1 MTIEE
6 ARPVRPAGYT
16 ALVLWFLTQLPL
28 AAAQSPDPATGS
40 GERPR
45 IGLVLAGGGARG
57 AAHIGVLKV
66 LEDMRVPVDCIA
78 GTSMGALV
86 GAVYAAGK
94 PAREIETSVR
104 GVDWS
109 RTLGGQGLRDLMPIE
124 KKLAVA
130 SYSNSLDIGITRTGL
145 KGRGGLVATQGVEG
159 LLDELVAESQFTRD
173 FDQLPIPYRAVATD
187 ILAGDMVVLDQGD
200 LAVAMRASMAI
211 PGVFSPVELDGKLL
225 ADGGLVRNLPVDVA
239 RDLCAD
245 VVIAVWMEVPRP
257 TADDVRS
264 SIGMVDQMLS
274 VMVGSNQKEQIES
287 LTGDDIGIAVPIG
300 DIGTA
305 QFDRAGEAIDLGET
319 YANNYRAALA
329 RFSVSEREY
338 AAWATNVHREGGAN
352 YTLAAIEVVGTE
364 RVNPAYVESQLRH
377 IEPGTTVMVDE
388 IVRDTQGIYA
398 LGDFE
403 RVQYKLTGPVDAR
416 TLELQV
422 REKSWGPH
430 FLRFDYGVATGSSSD
445 LQAILRLDHE
455 RAWLNQHGGRW
466 HNGIQFGRQSF
477 LTSDFYQ
484 PLDVE
489 QRFFVQPIVMLESRL
504 EDIYLGEDRAATYEI
519 RDLYGQVDLGMN
531 LGTRLQTRLGFRYG
545 WQSAKIETGIQGL
558 PELDRLRDSSL
569 HFRVAYDTRNV
580 VALPTE
586 GSFFALRYTHSEPWF
601 SSDFDYSVVEAV
613 LSQSFDL
620 NGNSLSLILGGADTL
635 SGETPASQLIELGGI
650 QTFPGLRPGEL
661 RGSEY
666 WFVGTS
672 YSWRI
677 AELVPLLGQ
686 ALYAGFRVQAGEVS
700 FGDEL
705 LDAGTLVGVS
715 GSLSGR
721 TPIGPVMLSL
731 GWVDGRQVRLQFT
744 LGKPIP
750 EGSLLD
756 ELN

>member
-1 MTIEE
+1 
-6 ARPVRPAGYT
+6 VRATGFA
-16 ALVLWFLTQLPL
+16 ALALLLCIQLPPAL
-28 AAAQSPDPATGS
+28 AQSETSEPSSA
-40 GERPR
+40 ERPR

-86 GAVYAAGK
+86 GAVYAAGT

-109 RTLGGQGLRDLMPIE
+109 QTLGGQGLRNLMPIE
-124 KKLAVA
+124 EKLAVA
-130 SYSNSLDIGITRTGL
+130 NYSNSLDVGITSKGL
-145 KGRGGLVATQGVEG
+145 RGRGGLVATQGVEG
-159 LLDELVAESQFTRD
+159 LLDELVAQSQFTRD

-187 ILAGDMVVLDQGD
+187 ILAGEMVVLDEGD

-225 ADGGLVRNLPVDVA
+225 ADGGLMRNLPVDVA

-245 VVIAVWMEVPRP
+245 VVIAVWMEVPQA

-274 VMVGSNQKEQIES
+274 VMVGNNQKEQIES
-287 LTGDDIGIAVPIG
+287 LTANDIGIAVPIG
-300 DIGTA
+300 DIGTG
-305 QFDRAGEAIDLGET
+305 QFNRAGEAIDVGET
-319 YANNYRAALA
+319 YANRYRSALS
-329 RFSVSEREY
+329 RYSVTEREY
-338 AAWATNVHREGGAN
+338 AAWTAKLQREFETR
-352 YTLAAIEVVGTE
+352 YPLAAIEVVGTE
-364 RVNPAYVESQLRH
+364 RVNPAYVESQLEH
-377 IEPGTTVMVDE
+377 VGPGATVTVDE
-388 IVRDTQGIYA
+388 IVRDTETIYA

-403 RVQYKLTGPVDAR
+403 RVQYRLTGPADAR
-416 TLELQV
+416 TLQLEV
-422 REKSWGPH
+422 REKSWGPN
-430 FLRFDYGVATGSSSD
+430 FLSFDYGISTGMSTD

-455 RAWLNQHGGRW
+455 RTWLNRRGGRW
-466 HNGIQFGRQSF
+466 HNGIQFGRQAF
-477 LTSDFYQ
+477 VTTDFYQ

-489 QRFFVQPIVMLESRL
+489 QRFFVQPIFMAENGL
-504 EDIYLGEDRAATYEI
+504 EDLYVDEDRAATYRI
-519 RDLYGQVDLGMN
+519 SDVYGQVDLGLN
-531 LGTRLQTRLGFRYG
+531 LGTRLQMRLGFKYG
-545 WQSAKIETGIQGL
+545 WQSAKIETGIPGL

-569 HFRVAYDTRNV
+569 QFRVAYDTRNV

-586 GSFFALRYTHSEPWF
+586 GSFFALRYSHSEPWF

-620 NGNSLSLILGGADTL
+620 HGNSLSLILGGADTL

-700 FGDEL
+700 FGDES

-744 LGKPIP
+744 LGRPVP

>member
-1 MTIEE
+1 MSQISVF
-6 ARPVRPAGYT
+6 A
-16 ALVLWFLTQLPL
+16 ALVLLLCMQLPSAL
-28 AAAQSPDPATGS
+28 AQGAAQEPVG

-66 LEDMRVPVDCIA
+66 LEEMRVPVDCIA

-86 GAVYAAGK
+86 GAVYAAGT

-109 RTLGGQGLRDLMPIE
+109 QTLGGQGLRNLMPIE
-124 KKLAVA
+124 NKLAVA
-130 SYSNSLDIGITRTGL
+130 NYTNSVDIGITRKGL
-145 KGRGGLVATQGVEG
+145 RGRGGLVATQGVEG
-159 LLDELVAESQFTRD
+159 LLEKLVAQSQFTRN

-187 ILAGDMVVLDQGD
+187 ILAGEMIVLEEGD

-211 PGVFSPVELDGKLL
+211 PGVFSPVELDGRLL
-225 ADGGLVRNLPVDVA
+225 ADGGLIRNLPVDVA

-245 VVIAVWMEVPRP
+245 VVIAVWMEVPQP

-287 LTGDDIGIAVPIG
+287 LTGDDIGIAVPVG
-300 DIGTA
+300 DIGTS
-305 QFDRAGEAIDLGET
+305 QFNRSGEAIDLGET
-319 YANNYRAALA
+319 YANKYRAALA
-329 RFSVSEREY
+329 RYSVSEREY
-338 AAWATNVHREGGAN
+338 AAWSTNIHRAGETS
-352 YTLAAIEVVGTE
+352 YELAAIEVVGTE
-364 RVNPAYVESQLRH
+364 RVNPAYVESQLRNLA
-377 IEPGTTVMVDE
+377 PGTTATVDE
-388 IVRDTQGIYA
+388 IAGDTQSIYA

-403 RVQYKLTGPVDAR
+403 RVQYQLTGPADAR
-416 TLELQV
+416 TLVLRV
-422 REKSWGPH
+422 REKSWGPN
-430 FLRFDYGVATGSSSD
+430 FLGFDYGVSTGSSTD

-455 RAWLNQHGGRW
+455 RTWLNRRGGRW
-466 HNGIQFGRQSF
+466 HNGIQFGRQAF
-477 LTSDFYQ
+477 VTTDFYQ

-504 EDIYLGEDRAATYEI
+504 EDIYLDEDRAATYKI
-519 RDLYGQVDLGMN
+519 SDVYGQVDLGMN
-531 LGTRLQTRLGFRYG
+531 LGTRLQMRLGFKHG
-545 WQSAKIETGIQGL
+545 WQSAKIETGVQGL

-569 HFRVAYDTRNV
+569 QFRVAYDTRNV
-580 VALPTE
+580 VALPTA
-586 GSFFALRYTHSEPWF
+586 GSFFALRYSYSEPWF
-601 SSDFDYSVVEAV
+601 SSDFDYSVIEAV
-613 LSQSFDL
+613 LSQSFDF

-677 AELVPLLGQ
+677 AELMPLLGQ
-686 ALYAGFRVQAGEVS
+686 ALYAGFRVQAGEVT

-715 GSLSGR
+715 GSLTAR

-731 GWVDGRQVRLQFT
+731 GWVDGRQIRLQFT
-744 LGKPIP
+744 LGRPLP

>member
-1 MTIEE
+1 M
-6 ARPVRPAGYT
+6 A
-16 ALVLWFLTQLPL
+16 ALLLWLWMQVPL
-28 AAAQSPDPATGS
+28 SAAQAADREPGAA
-40 GERPR
+40 ERPR

-86 GAVYAAGK
+86 GAVYAAGT

-109 RTLGGQGLRDLMPIE
+109 QTLGGQGLRDLMPIE
-124 KKLAVA
+124 KKLDVA
-130 SYSNSLDIGITRTGL
+130 NYTNTLDIGITRKGL
-145 KGRGGLVATQGVEG
+145 RGRGGLVATQGVEG
-159 LLDELVAESQFTRD
+159 LLDELVAQSQFTRD

-187 ILAGDMVVLDQGD
+187 ILAGEMVVLDEGD

-225 ADGGLVRNLPVDVA
+225 ADGGLMRNLPVDVA

-245 VVIAVWMEVPRP
+245 VVIAVWMEVPQA

-287 LTGDDIGIAVPIG
+287 LTANDIGIAVPIG
-300 DIGTA
+300 DIGTG
-305 QFDRAGEAIDLGET
+305 QFNRAGEAIDVGET
-319 YANNYRAALA
+319 YANQYRSALS
-329 RFSVSEREY
+329 RYSVTEREY
-338 AAWATNVHREGGAN
+338 AAWTAELQREVETR
-352 YTLAAIEVVGTE
+352 YPLAAIEVVGTE
-364 RVNPAYVESQLRH
+364 RVNPAYVESQL
-377 IEPGTTVMVDE
+377 ENVGPGATVTVDE
-388 IVRDTQGIYA
+388 IVRDTESIYA

-403 RVQYKLTGPVDAR
+403 RVQYRLTGPADAR

-422 REKSWGPH
+422 REKSWGPN
-430 FLRFDYGVATGSSSD
+430 FLGFDYGISTGSSTD

-455 RAWLNQHGGRW
+455 RTWLNRRGGRW
-466 HNGIQFGRQSF
+466 HNGIQFGRQAF
-477 LTSDFYQ
+477 VTTDFYQ

-489 QRFFVQPIVMLESRL
+489 QRYFVQPMFMAENRL
-504 EDIYLGEDRAATYEI
+504 EDLYVDEDRAATYRI
-519 RDLYGQVDLGMN
+519 SDVYGQIDFGLN
-531 LGTRLQTRLGFRYG
+531 LGTRLQMRLGFKHG

-558 PELDRLRDSSL
+558 PELDRLRDSSVQ
-569 HFRVAYDTRNV
+569 FRVAYDTRNV

-586 GSFFALRYTHSEPWF
+586 GSFFALRYSHSEPWF

-700 FGDEL
+700 FGDES

-744 LGKPIP
+744 LGRPVP